1 MYCSIKDLTFSP
13 LIYIGC
19 MEYQPMKVVLLG
31 TGGPRPD
38 PHRMGPS
45 TLVSI
50 GDDNIIIDAGR
61 GVATRLVQAGVPITD
76 YGYVFITHHHFDH
89 TGGLGDLLFAA
100 WNKARNKTIHVYG
113 PRGTRKMVNHLF
125 EAYEKDIWYRMSETK
140 LTVEKLIDIREMVI
154 VHDVEPGMV
163 CQGDKWMVSAEYVE
177 HGHGLGLSV
186 EDWPC
191 LAYRITEGERS
202 LVISGDAVYSSKLIQ
217 FSKDAD
223 ALVMCCYF
231 AGEEVN
237 DHDTRLIAE
246 HVLTS
251 SLDAGRIAAE
261 AHVGKMALVHIKEK
275 PQRLLDAMVDDIKKD
290 YDGEVIVGED
300 LLKIMG

>member
-1 MYCSIKDLTFSP
+1 
-13 LIYIGC
+13 
-19 MEYQPMKVVLLG
+19 MKAVILG

-38 PHRMGPS
+38 PNRMGPS

-89 TGGLGDLLFAA
+89 TGGLADLLFAA

-113 PRGTRKMVNHLF
+113 PMGTRKMINHLF
-125 EAYEKDIWYRMSETK
+125 EAYERDIWYRMSETK
-140 LTVEKLIDIREMVI
+140 LTIEKLIDIRKMVK
-154 VHDVEPGMV
+154 VHDVEPGIIY
-163 CQGDKWMVSAEYVE
+163 QGDKWMVSAEYVD

-223 ALVMCCYF
+223 ALIMCCYF

-261 AHVGKMALVHIKEK
+261 AHVGKMVLVHIKEK
-275 PQRLLDAMVDDIKKD
+275 PQRLLDAMVDDIRKD
-290 YDGEVIVGED
+290 YGGEVIVGED

>member
-1 MYCSIKDLTFSP
+1 
-13 LIYIGC
+13 
-19 MEYQPMKVVLLG
+19 
-31 TGGPRPD
+31 
-38 PHRMGPS
+38 MGPS

-89 TGGLGDLLFAA
+89 TGGLADLLFAA

-113 PRGTRKMVNHLF
+113 PMGTRKMINHLF
-125 EAYEKDIWYRMSETK
+125 EAYERDIWYRMSETK
-140 LTVEKLIDIREMVI
+140 LTIEKLIDIRKMVK
-154 VHDVEPGMV
+154 VHDVEPGIIY
-163 CQGDKWMVSAEYVE
+163 QGDKWMVSAEYVD

-223 ALVMCCYF
+223 ALIMCCYF

-261 AHVGKMALVHIKEK
+261 AHVGKMVLVHIKEK
-275 PQRLLDAMVDDIKKD
+275 PQRLLDAMVDDIRKD
-290 YDGEVIVGED
+290 YGGEVIVGED